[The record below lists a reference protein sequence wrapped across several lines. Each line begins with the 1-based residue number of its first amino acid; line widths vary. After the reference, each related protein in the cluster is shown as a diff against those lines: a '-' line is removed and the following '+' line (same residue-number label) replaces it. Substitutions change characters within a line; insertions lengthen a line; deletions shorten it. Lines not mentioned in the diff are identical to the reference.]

1 MSQWIFD
8 NGFGVLV
15 GWLVEKS
22 SIGGCIFAP
31 VLEQNSLKS
40 EVLYCPSPQHGD
52 ETDKWANASIRFH
65 QKNV

>member
-22 SIGGCIFAP
+22 SIGGCI
-31 VLEQNSLKS
+31 LLLCWSKI
-40 EVLYCPSPQHGD
+40 H
-52 ETDKWANASIRFH
+52 
-65 QKNV
+65 